1 MKLIINFPAYEKLS
15 SKAKNR
21 LRFCNIST
29 LEDLEKYLSNPKS
42 MKETKGVGKVTLQE
56 FQNFYDSIVQ

>member
-21 LRFCNIST
+21 LRYCQIST
-29 LEDLEKYLSNPKS
+29 LEDLKKYLSNPKS
-42 MKETKGVGKVTLQE
+42 MKETQGVGKVTMQE
-56 FQNFYDSIVQ
+56 FRDLFEAIEK

>member
-42 MKETKGVGKVTLQE
+42 MKETKGVGVVTMQE
-56 FQNFYDSIVQ
+56 FRDLFDAIVK